1 MQINMAP
8 QGRSFWSKD
17 QKKEEKD
24 PTKKKKDPTRRR
36 REMQV

>member
-1 MQINMAP
+1 MAP

-17 QKKEEKD
+17 QKKEED